1 LTKSDLD
8 EICKSQEL
16 LGTKF
21 DELATS
27 MNEVKTENV
36 KLKKDNVELQQRV
49 SILQKQADAAVKDI
63 ENLCR
68 CSRRDTLEISVV
80 SGENTNATV
89 LKVVQLAM
97 PESNFDESIISASHV
112 YVLHEEIYHRPLL

>member
-1 LTKSDLD
+1 M
-8 EICKSQEL
+8 
-16 LGTKF
+16 GTKF

-49 SILQKQADAAVKDI
+49 SLLQKQADAAVTDI
-63 ENLCR
+63 ENLRR
-68 CSRRDTLEISVV
+68 CSRRDTLEIPVV

-97 PESNFDESIISASHV
+97 PEQF
-112 YVLHEEIYHRPLL
+112 